1 MKATLE
7 AVYRRSDRMV
17 GRRIAEEHVLVP
29 IVGHGA
35 DLDSIFTLNR
45 VASFIWDRIDGRTTG
60 TVIVDAIVDHFQVE
74 RSQAARDYA
83 RFVEQLASVQ
93 AVMPAGEQE

>member
-1 MKATLE
+1 MSASLH

-17 GRRIAEEHVLVP
+17 GRKIAEEHVLVP

-45 VASFIWDRIDGRTTG
+45 VAAFIWDRIDGQTEG
-60 TVIVDAIVDHFQVE
+60 AAIVEAVIQRFDVS
-74 RSQAARDYA
+74 RMQAERDYA
-83 RFVEQLASVQ
+83 RFVEQLASVE
-93 AVMPAGEQE
+93 AVLPAGKRE

>member
-1 MKATLE
+1 
-7 AVYRRSDRMV
+7 MV

-45 VASFIWDRIDGRTTG
+45 VASFIWDRIDGRTAG
-60 TVIVDAIVDHFQVE
+60 AAIVDAIVDRFEVP
-74 RSQAARDYA
+74 RAQAARDYG
-83 RFVEQLASVQ
+83 RFVEQLASVR
-93 AVMPAGEQE
+93 AVVPEGERE